1 MRNAEF
7 DRQQVLRNAMYAFMG
22 KGYSKTSMQDLT
34 RATGLH
40 PGSIYCAFENKRGLL
55 LAAIDQY
62 HEDRSQ
68 QLGTLFTSDIPFKQ
82 KIQHYLDGIVAECLS
97 CDTSQAC
104 LLMKILTEVG
114 QQDADVAAKV
124 SAYLQQW
131 QQALESAFANAIAAG
146 EISATP
152 GAKASAQFLVMAVYG
167 LRTYAHTHPHEQ
179 QLRQLIA
186 MLTQQLLV

>member
-62 HEDRSQ
+62 HEDRTRH
-68 QLGTLFTSDIPFKQ
+68 LLALFAEDVPFKQ
-82 KIQHYLDGIVAECLS
+82 KIQRYLDEIVAECLS
-97 CDTSQAC
+97 CDVSQSC
-104 LLMKILTEVG
+104 LLVKILTEVG
-114 QQDADVAAKV
+114 EQDADVAAKV

-131 QQALESAFANAIAAG
+131 QQALETAFATAIADG
-146 EISATP
+146 EIPSAP
-152 GAKASAQFLVMAVYG
+152 GAQASAQFLMMAIYG

-179 QLRQLIA
+179 QLRQLTA
-186 MLTQQLLV
+186 MLTQQLLG